1 MHPDPDE
8 FDPDASPVNP
18 LPPVVVALAL
28 FIFGIEVIFLFG
40 TKGYLGGREAVGW
53 RLATQQDFAVFP
65 GLVSAMI
72 DAGQYPLEHLR
83 RLVTYL
89 FFHIGFTQMIFAFA
103 LLLAL
108 GKMVAEAFGAVAFL
122 TIFFLSGIVGGAVFS
137 ELTTGSHAMI
147 GAFPAVYGLIGA
159 YTFILWVSY
168 GQIGAPQ
175 VRAFTLIGF
184 LLGIQLI
191 FGVLFGTGQD
201 WIGDVAG
208 FVAGFFLS
216 FVVSPGGWGRLLD
229 KLRQR

>member
-1 MHPDPDE
+1 MHSDPDE

-28 FIFGIEVIFLFG
+28 LIFGIELIFLAGAQGF
-40 TKGYLGGREAVGW
+40 LGGQDAVGW
-53 RLATQQDFAVFP
+53 RLAAIRDYAMFPAV
-65 GLVSAMI
+65 LAAMVEL
-72 DAGQYPLEHLR
+72 GQWPLDQVQR
-83 RLVTYL
+83 IVTYL
-89 FFHIGFTQMIFAFA
+89 FVHLSFTHMLFVVVF
-103 LLLAL
+103 LLAM
-108 GKMVAEAFGAVAFL
+108 GKLVAELFGTAAFL
-122 TIFFLSGIVGGAVFS
+122 AVFFGSGIIGGLVFAVLTTSDVPLVGGY
-137 ELTTGSHAMI
+137 
-147 GAFPAVYGLIGA
+147 PAVYGLIGA